1 MKLILTAEEQA
12 QAINEYIKREYSLE
26 IKVYAS
32 EYDDKDMEVQSTRR
46 VRAASL
52 FA

>member
-12 QAINEYIKREYSLE
+12 QAINEYIKREYNLE

-32 EYDDKDMEVQSTRR
+32 EYDDKDMEVQRTGR
-46 VRAASL
+46 VRTASV
-52 FA
+52 FP